1 MARGILGILFIV
13 STFIIV
19 YMLVIPE
26 YSKFSNFKERLSEF
40 EAAYN
45 NKMQYFSKLN
55 EEYNKILRSS
65 EIIKKVNFAISDS
78 FLPSYDIYIVD
89 KLAQDNNLIVKDV
102 KFSDTQI
109 YGFETETL
117 KELEKEIKVLNSK
130 LEMVISEEEKEV
142 LKEQIKQKEE
152 MKKNLEKKEKQKQ
165 VDDRP
170 EIIEVYG
177 LKIEQPKVKRSLMS
191 ISVQG
196 DYFVKKAVESESIQN
211 GLREADNLQQENLP
225 TQEEIIGGIKKFVED
240 MERSSRIFDFESFEL
255 KRNEVKL
262 ESGKS
267 IEVFSATINFY
278 VYTY

>member
-45 NKMQYFSKLN
+45 NKVQYFSKLN

-78 FLPSYDIYIVD
+78 FIPSYDIYIVD
-89 KLAQDNNLIVKDV
+89 KLAKDNNLIVKDV

-117 KELEKEIKVLNSK
+117 KELEKEIEVLNSK
-130 LEMVISEEEKEV
+130 LEMAISEEEKEV

-191 ISVQG
+191 ISVEG